1 MQTPVQVTVSA
12 LTGQRGKL
20 IASQEVPKHPLV
32 FLLPCKPAAS
42 AKVKPEPTQPIILV
56 TLAHVWSY
64 LPPPTLAIPS
74 QKGCVEVL
82 LHSKTSMLSGG
93 FIPCAFAPFP
103 APLHT
108 GG

>member
-1 MQTPVQVTVSA
+1 MQTPAQVTVSA
-12 LTGQRGKL
+12 LIGQRGKL

-82 LHSKTSMLSGG
+82 LHSRTSMLSGG
-93 FIPCAFAPFP
+93 FILCAFALFP